1 MLRENS
7 SSTSAYPP
15 EFINTKI
22 NAAQYRICAGT
33 IVDPQGM
40 AIKKLKLPFLFK
52 QAFYQNIASVALTA
66 DTTIGATTL
75 AVNDTTNYNTSGVL
89 WLQNNI
95 VTYTGKTSTTF
106 TGVSGMAYAFLSWTR
121 VYPIFALP
129 TDYMNTLSLQYN
141 NAFPLEYVDEN
152 EIYQLVNQVKVWYN
166 PYVQNWYV
174 QNGMATMA
182 RRRAFYSILQGQYI
196 APFYLDN
203 SVGMFNLSY
212 EMIPTAMV
220 NNTDTTII
228 PDDTMAL
235 DAISNLAVADVL
247 FDRWEEDRAIR
258 RLNYGIT
265 RTRELYIFYN
275 RQWSEDQFGK
285 SVRMQKGTG
294 YNF

>member
-1 MLRENS
+1 MALTLIDIQNAVYAMLREDSN
-7 SSTSAYPP
+7 STSAYPP
-15 EFINTKI
+15 SFINTKI

-52 QAFYQNIASVALTA
+52 QAFYANIASVALTA
-66 DTTIGATTL
+66 DTTIGATSL
-75 AVNDTTNYNTSGVL
+75 SVDDTTNYPTSGYL
-89 WLQNNI
+89 WIQNNI

-106 TGVSGMAYAFLSWTR
+106 TGVTGVLYAFLSGTR

-129 TDYMNTLSLQYN
+129 TDYMNALSLQYN

-152 EIYQLVNQVKVWYN
+152 EIYQLVNSIKVGYN
-166 PYVQNWYV
+166 PYVQSGYV

-182 RRRAFYSILQGQYI
+182 RRRAFYSILQGLYI

-212 EMIPTAMV
+212 EMLPTAMV
-220 NNTDTTII
+220 VDSDPTVITNDTL
-228 PDDTMAL
+228 AL

-247 FDRWEEDRAIR
+247 FDR
-258 RLNYGIT
+258 
-265 RTRELYIFYN
+265 
-275 RQWSEDQFGK
+275 
-285 SVRMQKGTG
+285 
-294 YNF
+294 